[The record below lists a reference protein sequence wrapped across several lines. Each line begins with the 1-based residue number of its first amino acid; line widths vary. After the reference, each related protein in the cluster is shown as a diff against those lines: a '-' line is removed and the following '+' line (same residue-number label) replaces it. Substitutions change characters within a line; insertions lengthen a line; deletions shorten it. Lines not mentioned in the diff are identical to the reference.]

1 MVAVACA
8 SQSGR
13 LRTSGGGGGVG
24 ARCSWTGGR
33 GNLAR
38 NCARRSWVF
47 SRNVF
52 VDSMSGEWVPNWA
65 NLPIKSS
72 HSRIDLEKSSSIA
85 LFRVGGVLLLP
96 PAQVWGASRARLPPL
111 PRWCKRT
118 YQLRMI
124 SVLCVF

>member
-1 MVAVACA
+1 M
-8 SQSGR
+8 
-13 LRTSGGGGGVG
+13 G

-38 NCARRSWVF
+38 SCANRSCVF
-47 SRNVF
+47 SRNVL
-52 VDSMSGEWVPNWA
+52 VDSIKGEWVPNWA

-72 HSRIDLEKSSSIA
+72 HSRIDLLKSSSIA

-96 PAQVWGASRARLPPL
+96 PAQGWVPSLARLPL
-111 PRWCKRT
+111 SRRWCKRT